1 MRGGSDMAEPF
12 GSSLL
17 AAVETLIKD
26 QQQKNKAPKAGSKR
40 LLGEDTLA
48 ATRSALQTYPDKE
61 PAD

>member
-1 MRGGSDMAEPF
+1 MAEPF